1 MEFWIIIGAVVA
13 FFVCI
18 PFIRFF
24 IKRISLV
31 LKLKRTCKKC
41 GARLI
46 PTRRFWFLG
55 GRNGKTCEFHIE
67 TDKEILSVKLFQM
80 LRRSSSLHFTENEEY
95 YCEHCIITL
104 FGKYGGSSSITY
116 KTKPKILP
124 YYDFSVKLPAS
135 DKPQRKLLLINPVC
149 SAFFIHGK
157 EKDGKNA
164 FADIGD
170 TLGDTELYALKPL
183 LRHLSALS

>member
-1 MEFWIIIGAVVA
+1 
-13 FFVCI
+13 
-18 PFIRFF
+18 
-24 IKRISLV
+24 
-31 LKLKRTCKKC
+31 
-41 GARLI
+41 
-46 PTRRFWFLG
+46 
-55 GRNGKTCEFHIE
+55 
-67 TDKEILSVKLFQM
+67 M
-80 LRRSSSLHFTENEEY
+80 LRRSSSLHFTKNEEY

-124 YYDFSVKLPAS
+124 YYDFSEKLPVS

-183 LRHLSALS
+183 LRHLSGLS